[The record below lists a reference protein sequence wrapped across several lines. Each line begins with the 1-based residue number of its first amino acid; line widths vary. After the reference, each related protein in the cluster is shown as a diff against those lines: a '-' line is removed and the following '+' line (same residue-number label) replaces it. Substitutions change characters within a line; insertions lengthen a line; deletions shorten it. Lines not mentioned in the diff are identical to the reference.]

1 MIYYIYGN
9 IKLHILYINII
20 FTKDV
25 TVIKK
30 LFKIL
35 ISSFLCTALSLC
47 SSFVYAQEINNITL
61 LGDSITT
68 GYGLSEDE
76 MSYGDYLGSYYSS
89 EVDNFAVNGLKTD
102 ELLVMLD
109 EYETQ
114 NSIQQAD
121 LVCISIGGNDFLSV
135 LEQAVSDMGGSI
147 SMDNGTVS
155 LNISSDFIS
164 KFILDYSSALSAA
177 TTQASDNIKKIKD
190 KVNEINPDA
199 EIIMQTVYNPF
210 DSSDEETGKLLS
222 PLKTFAPLYLSTINN
237 SIKEFS
243 PNTADIYLKFYENA
257 YLYTNMD
264 DFDIHPNAIGHML
277 IAEEIIQLIGESGDF
292 TVFSEEIYKIPQG
305 IFSEFPDYTAEEL
318 EQFSQEQLRR
328 GTLEQAISRAAS
340 ADISDQTE
348 SSEETD
354 ASDVSDTTEE
364 TQQNNDDNKTK
375 SKSNKI
381 LSRVFLIT
389 GFSIIIFVT
398 LLKFIRERNKNK

>member
-1 MIYYIYGN
+1 
-9 IKLHILYINII
+9 
-20 FTKDV
+20 
-25 TVIKK
+25 
-30 LFKIL
+30 
-35 ISSFLCTALSLC
+35 
-47 SSFVYAQEINNITL
+47 
-61 LGDSITT
+61 
-68 GYGLSEDE
+68 
-76 MSYGDYLGSYYSS
+76 YYSS

-305 IFSEFPDYTAEEL
+305 IFSKFPDYTAEEL

>member
-1 MIYYIYGN
+1 MIYYIYDK
-9 IKLHILYINII
+9 IIMHILYINI
-20 FTKDV
+20 FLKDV
-25 TVIKK
+25 TIIKK
-30 LFKIL
+30 LFKLL
-35 ISSFLCTALSLC
+35 ISSVLCTALSLC
-47 SSFVYAQEINNITL
+47 GSTVHAQEINSITL

-68 GYGLSEDE
+68 GYGLSDDE
-76 MSYGDYLGSYYSS
+76 MSYGDYLKSYFNS
-89 EVDNFAVNGLKTD
+89 EIDNFAVNGLKTD

-114 NSIQQAD
+114 TSIQQAD

-177 TTQASDNIKKIKD
+177 TTQASDNIKKIRD

-210 DSSDEETGKLLS
+210 DSSDEETSKLIS

-237 SIKEFS
+237 SIKESS
-243 PNTADIYLKFYENA
+243 PNTADIYLKFYENS
-257 YLYTNMD
+257 YLYTNMN
-264 DFDIHPNAIGHML
+264 DFDIHPNAVGHML
-277 IAEEIIQLIGESGDF
+277 IAEEIVQVIGESGDF

-305 IFSEFPDYTAEEL
+305 VFSEFPDYTAEEL
-318 EQFSQEQLRR
+318 EQFSLEQLRR
-328 GTLEQAISRAAS
+328 GTLEQSISRAAS
-340 ADISDQTE
+340 ADASVQTE
-348 SSEETD
+348 ASQETET
-354 ASDVSDTTEE
+354 ADVSDTTEE
-364 TQQNNDDNKTK
+364 TQQHNDDNKTK

-381 LSRVFLIT
+381 LSRIFLIT
-389 GFSIIIFVT
+389 GFSIILFVT